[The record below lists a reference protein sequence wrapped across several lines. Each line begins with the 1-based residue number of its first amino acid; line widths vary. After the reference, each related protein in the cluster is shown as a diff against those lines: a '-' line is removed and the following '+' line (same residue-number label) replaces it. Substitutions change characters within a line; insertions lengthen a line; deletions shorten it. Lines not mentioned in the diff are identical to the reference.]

1 MIWVVHPITALGTNK
16 ANPMDLPSRPLV
28 TLALMTYNQEQMIE
42 GAVAGAMEQTYSPLE
57 ILISDDCSTDA
68 TFVRAAALVEAHEG
82 PHEIR
87 LNRNPHNL
95 GLIGHINALFRM
107 ARGEIF
113 VLAAGDDVSLAERVA
128 RIVEVF
134 ERDPTVMMVHSDV
147 VKLNRDAQELGIWRP
162 PIAGK
167 ADDLLA
173 VAGGF
178 GIHIGATGAYR
189 MAVFER
195 FGPLVERQAYEDLVL
210 GFRARLLGKLAY
222 IESPLV
228 RYRIDTGLSRKQKPL
243 EKAVRTKNRIRS
255 LELKRAV
262 YRQRLADYRT
272 FAGSE
277 PVVIEAME
285 AGVRDAEDRLSFHA
299 GRLWSRIR
307 ARARLPAAVVDEM
320 WRTWMGDV
328 KSLVRR
334 RFKPSDMG
342 G

>member
-1 MIWVVHPITALGTNK
+1 
-16 ANPMDLPSRPLV
+16 MDSPARPLV

-42 GAVAGAMEQTYSPLE
+42 GAVAGALEQTYSPLE
-57 ILISDDCSTDA
+57 ILISDDCSTDR
-68 TFVRAAALVEAHEG
+68 TFERAAMMVEGYVGRHQ
-82 PHEIR
+82 IR
-87 LNRNPHNL
+87 LNRNPRNL
-95 GLIGHINALFRM
+95 GLIGHINALFEM

-128 RIVEVF
+128 RIVEDF
-134 ERDPTVMMVHSDV
+134 ERDPAVMMVHSDV
-147 VKLNRDAQELGIWRP
+147 VKLNRDGHELGIWQP

-167 ADDLLA
+167 ADDVLA

-195 FGPLVERQAYEDLVL
+195 FGPLVERNAYEDLVL

-243 EKAVRTKNRIRS
+243 EKEVRTKNRIRS

-262 YRQRLADYRT
+262 YRQRLTDYRA

-277 PVVIEAME
+277 PAVIEAIE
-285 AGVRDAEDRLSFHA
+285 AGVPDAEDRLSFHE

-307 ARARLPAAVVDEM
+307 ARARLPAAVIDEM
-320 WRTWMGDV
+320 RRTWIGDV
-328 KSLVRR
+328 KSLARR
-334 RFKPSDMG
+334 RFKRSDMG

>member
-1 MIWVVHPITALGTNK
+1 
-16 ANPMDLPSRPLV
+16 MDLPSRPLV

-42 GAVAGAMEQTYSPLE
+42 GAVAGALEQTYSPLE
-57 ILISDDCSTDA
+57 ILISDDCSTDR
-68 TFVRAAALVEAHEG
+68 TFERAAMMVEGYVG
-82 PHEIR
+82 PHQIR
-87 LNRNPHNL
+87 LNRNPRNL
-95 GLIGHINALFRM
+95 GLIGHINALFEM
-107 ARGEIF
+107 AQGEIF

-128 RIVEVF
+128 LIVEVF
-134 ERDPTVMMVHSDV
+134 ERDLAVMMVHSDV
-147 VKLNRDAQELGIWRP
+147 VKLNRDGQELGIWRP

-167 ADDLLA
+167 TDDLLA

-243 EKAVRTKNRIRS
+243 DKEVRTKNRIRS

-262 YRQRLADYRT
+262 YRQRLVDYRA

-277 PVVIEAME
+277 LAVIEAIE
-285 AGVRDAEDRLSFHA
+285 AGVRDAEDRLSFHE

-307 ARARLPAAVVDEM
+307 ARARLPAAVIDELRRA
-320 WRTWMGDV
+320 WIGDL
-328 KSLVRR
+328 KSLARS
-334 RFKPSDMG
+334 RFKRSDMG

>member
-1 MIWVVHPITALGTNK
+1 
-16 ANPMDLPSRPLV
+16 MDLPSCPLV
-28 TLALMTYNQEQMIE
+28 TLALMAYNQEQMIAGAVE
-42 GAVAGAMEQTYSPLE
+42 GALQQTYSPLE
-57 ILISDDCSTDA
+57 ILISDDCSTDR
-68 TFVRAAALVEAHEG
+68 TFERAAALVKGYEG
-82 PHEIR
+82 PHQVR
-87 LNRNPHNL
+87 LNRNSRNL
-95 GLIGHINALFRM
+95 GLIGHINALFQM

-113 VLAAGDDVSLAERVA
+113 VLAAGDDVSLPERVA

-134 ERDPTVMMVHSDV
+134 ASDPAVMMVHSDV
-147 VKLNRDAQELGIWRP
+147 LKLNRAGHELGVWRP

-167 ADDLLA
+167 ADDLVA

-189 MAVFER
+189 MAVFDR

-243 EKAVRTKNRIRS
+243 ERAVRTKNRIRS

-262 YRQRLADYRT
+262 YRQRLADYRA

-277 PVVIEAME
+277 PEVIEAIE
-285 AGVRDAEDRLSFHA
+285 AGVRDAEDRLSFHE
-299 GRLWSRIR
+299 GRLCARISTR
-307 ARARLPAAVVDEM
+307 SCSPAAVADEIR
-320 WRTWMGDV
+320 RTWMGDI
-328 KSLVRR
+328 KALAR
-334 RFKPSDMG
+334 RFVTSRGMDD
-342 G
+342 

>member
-1 MIWVVHPITALGTNK
+1 
-16 ANPMDLPSRPLV
+16 MDLPSRPLV

-42 GAVAGAMEQTYSPLE
+42 GAVAGALEQTYSPLE
-57 ILISDDCSTDA
+57 ILISDDCSTDR
-68 TFVRAAALVEAHEG
+68 TFERAAMMVEGYVGRHQ
-82 PHEIR
+82 IR
-87 LNRNPHNL
+87 LNRNPRNL
-95 GLIGHINALFRM
+95 GLIGHINALFEM

-128 RIVEVF
+128 RIVEDF
-134 ERDPTVMMVHSDV
+134 ERDPAVMMVHSDV
-147 VKLNRDAQELGIWRP
+147 VKLNRDGHELGIWQP

-167 ADDLLA
+167 ADDVLA

-195 FGPLVERQAYEDLVL
+195 FGPLVERNAYEDLVL

-243 EKAVRTKNRIRS
+243 EKEVRTKNRIRS

-262 YRQRLADYRT
+262 YRQRLTDYRA

-277 PVVIEAME
+277 PAVIEAIE
-285 AGVRDAEDRLSFHA
+285 AGVPDAEDRLSFHE

-307 ARARLPAAVVDEM
+307 ARARLPAAVIDELRRA
-320 WRTWMGDV
+320 WIGDL
-328 KSLVRR
+328 KSLARS
-334 RFKPSDMG
+334 RFKRSDMG

>member
-1 MIWVVHPITALGTNK
+1 MVHAITGPGTNK
-16 ANPMDLPSRPLV
+16 AKPMDLPSRPLV
-28 TLALMTYNQEQMIE
+28 TFALMTYNQEQMIE
-42 GAVAGAMEQTYSPLE
+42 GAVEGALAQTYSPLE
-57 ILISDDCSTDA
+57 ILISDDCSTDR
-68 TFVRAAALVEAHEG
+68 TFDRAAAMVEGYGG
-82 PHEIR
+82 PHQIR
-87 LNRNPHNL
+87 LNRNPCNL
-95 GLIGHINALFRM
+95 GLIGHINALFEM

-113 VLAAGDDVSLAERVA
+113 VLAAGDDISLAARVE

-134 ERDPTVMMVHSDV
+134 ERDPAVMMVHSDV
-147 VKLNRDAQELGIWRP
+147 VKLNREGRELGGWRP

-195 FGPLVERQAYEDLVL
+195 FGPLVERQAYENLVL

-243 EKAVRTKNRIRS
+243 ERAVRTKNRIRS

-262 YRQRLADYRT
+262 YRQRLVDYRT
-272 FAGSE
+272 FGGSE
-277 PVVIEAME
+277 PKVIEAIE
-285 AGVRDAEDRLSFHA
+285 AGVRDAEDRLSFHER
-299 GRLWSRIR
+299 RLWTRLR
-307 ARARLPAAVVDEM
+307 ARARLPAAVFDEM
-320 WRTWMGDV
+320 RGTWIGDV
-328 KSLVRR
+328 KSLARR
-334 RFKPSDMG
+334 LLKRSDMG

>member
-1 MIWVVHPITALGTNK
+1 
-16 ANPMDLPSRPLV
+16 MDSPARPLV
-28 TLALMTYNQEQMIE
+28 TLALMTYDQEQMIE
-42 GAVAGAMEQTYSPLE
+42 GAVAGALEQTYSPLE
-57 ILISDDCSTDA
+57 ILISDDCSTDR
-68 TFVRAAALVEAHEG
+68 TFERAAMMVEGYVG
-82 PHEIR
+82 PHQIR
-87 LNRNPHNL
+87 LNRNPRNL
-95 GLIGHINALFRM
+95 GLIGHINALFEM
-107 ARGEIF
+107 AQGEIF

-134 ERDPTVMMVHSDV
+134 ERDLAVMIVHSDV
-147 VKLNRDAQELGIWRP
+147 VKLNRDGRELGIWRP

-189 MAVFER
+189 KEVFER

-243 EKAVRTKNRIRS
+243 DKEVRTKNRIRS

-262 YRQRLADYRT
+262 YRQRLVDYRV

-277 PVVIEAME
+277 LAVIEAIE
-285 AGVRDAEDRLSFHA
+285 AGVRDAEDRLSFHE

-307 ARARLPAAVVDEM
+307 ARARLPAAVIDELRRA
-320 WRTWMGDV
+320 WIGDL
-328 KSLVRR
+328 KSLARS
-334 RFKPSDMG
+334 RFKRSDMG

>member
-1 MIWVVHPITALGTNK
+1 
-16 ANPMDLPSRPLV
+16 MDLPSRPLV

-42 GAVAGAMEQTYSPLE
+42 GAVAGALEQTYSPLE
-57 ILISDDCSTDA
+57 ILISDDCSTDR
-68 TFVRAAALVEAHEG
+68 TFERAAMMVEGYVGRHQ
-82 PHEIR
+82 IR
-87 LNRNPHNL
+87 LNRNPRNL
-95 GLIGHINALFRM
+95 GLIGHINALFEM

-128 RIVEVF
+128 RIVEDF
-134 ERDPTVMMVHSDV
+134 ERDPAVMMVHSDV
-147 VKLNRDAQELGIWRP
+147 VKLNRDGHELGIWQP

-167 ADDLLA
+167 ADDVLA

-189 MAVFER
+189 KEVFER

-243 EKAVRTKNRIRS
+243 DKEVRTKNRIRS

-262 YRQRLADYRT
+262 YRQRLVDYRA

-277 PVVIEAME
+277 LAVIEAIE
-285 AGVRDAEDRLSFHA
+285 AGVPDAEDRLSFHE

-307 ARARLPAAVVDEM
+307 ARARLPAAVIDEM
-320 WRTWMGDV
+320 RRTWIGDV
-328 KSLVRR
+328 KSLARR
-334 RFKPSDMG
+334 RFKRSDMG

>member
-1 MIWVVHPITALGTNK
+1 L
-16 ANPMDLPSRPLV
+16 
-28 TLALMTYNQEQMIE
+28 
-42 GAVAGAMEQTYSPLE
+42 EQTYSPLE
-57 ILISDDCSTDA
+57 ILISDDCSTDR
-68 TFVRAAALVEAHEG
+68 TFERAAMMVEGYVGRHQ
-82 PHEIR
+82 IR
-87 LNRNPHNL
+87 LNRNPRNL
-95 GLIGHINALFRM
+95 GLIGHINALFEM

-128 RIVEVF
+128 RIVEDF
-134 ERDPTVMMVHSDV
+134 ERDPAVMMVHSDV
-147 VKLNRDAQELGIWRP
+147 VKLNRDGHELGIWQP

-167 ADDLLA
+167 ADDVLA

-195 FGPLVERQAYEDLVL
+195 FGPLGERNAYEDLVL

-243 EKAVRTKNRIRS
+243 EKEVRTKNRIRS

-262 YRQRLADYRT
+262 YRQRLTDYRA

-277 PVVIEAME
+277 PAVIEAIE
-285 AGVRDAEDRLSFHA
+285 AGVPDAEDRLSFHE

-307 ARARLPAAVVDEM
+307 ARARLPAAVIDEM
-320 WRTWMGDV
+320 RRTWIGDV
-328 KSLVRR
+328 KSLARR
-334 RFKPSDMG
+334 RFKRSDMG

>member
-1 MIWVVHPITALGTNK
+1 MGVVHGITSSGTNK
-16 ANPMDLPSRPLV
+16 AKPMDLPSRPLV
-28 TLALMTYNQEQMIE
+28 TFAVMTYKQEEMIE
-42 GAVAGAMEQTYSPLE
+42 GAIAGALAQTYSPLE
-57 ILISDDCSTDA
+57 ILISDDCSTDR
-68 TFVRAAALVEAHEG
+68 TFERAVAMVEGYGG
-82 PHEIR
+82 PHRIR
-87 LNRNPHNL
+87 LNRNPRNL
-95 GLIGHINALFRM
+95 GLIDHINALFEM

-113 VLAAGDDVSLAERVA
+113 VLAAGDDVSLPERVA

-134 ERDPTVMMVHSDV
+134 ERDPAVMMVHSDV
-147 VKLNRDAQELGIWRP
+147 VKLNRDGHELGIWRP

-243 EKAVRTKNRIRS
+243 ERAVRTKNRIRS

-262 YRQRLADYRT
+262 YRQRLADYRA
-272 FAGSE
+272 FVGLE
-277 PVVIEAME
+277 PAVIEAME
-285 AGVRDAEDRLSFHA
+285 AGVRDAEDRLSFHE

-320 WRTWMGDV
+320 RRTWIGDV
-328 KSLVRR
+328 KSLARR
-334 RFKPSDMG
+334 LLTRSDMG